1 MSSISRRHRSN
12 YSLWPEQARPR
23 RALPLT
29 LAAGGFAIGIVCAV
43 AAHNVVTDFTRPS
56 AAPEPVRQTAVA
68 PTPIYAAPA
77 PAAAA
82 SEPVE
87 PANRKSSRPSVAKM
101 TLPSIGTVTAMPSAT
116 TDGRG
121 STDGRGG
128 DALSG
133 GTATPSLATPPSAG
147 PSVTGEQATATTA
160 EQPAATAAPP
170 PKAERKHVRRVV
182 KRTRHPTNYGYYRS
196 RQPFYGFGSPAY
208 RGYGQI
214 YARQQYYY

>member
-1 MSSISRRHRSN
+1 MSSMSRRHRSN

-56 AAPEPVRQTAVA
+56 AVPEPVRQTAVL
-68 PTPIYAAPA
+68 PTPMYAAPA

-82 SEPVE
+82 SDPVE
-87 PANRKSSRPSVAKM
+87 PANRKSPRPSVAKM

-121 STDGRGG
+121 STGGRGS

-133 GTATPSLATPPSAG
+133 GPATPSLATSPSADT
-147 PSVTGEQATATTA
+147 PSVTGEQTTA

-170 PKAERKHVRRVV
+170 SKAERKHVRRVV
-182 KRTRHPTNYGYYRS
+182 KRTRQHPTNYGYYRS
-196 RQPFYGFGSPAY
+196 RQPYYGFGGY